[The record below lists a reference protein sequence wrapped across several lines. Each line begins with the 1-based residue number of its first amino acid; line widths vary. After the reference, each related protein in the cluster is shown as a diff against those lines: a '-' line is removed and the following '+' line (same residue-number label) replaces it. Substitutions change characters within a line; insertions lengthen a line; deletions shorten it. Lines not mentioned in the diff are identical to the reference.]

1 MAEFKC
7 EICSKKFETN
17 ESLEQHKSM
26 KHADARD
33 EKEKRGKTNFRK
45 YIILGIIGLI
55 IVFLSLSVYSYMKKP
70 GSYDDFAK
78 CLSEKGAVVYGND
91 FCSYTNKQ
99 LNYFGKSDKYL
110 NYVKCAENEAL
121 CNEKNIKIT
130 PTWEIDGKMYEQVQ
144 SFETLSSV
152 SGCEI

>member
-7 EICSKKFETN
+7 EICSKNFGTN

-26 KHADARD
+26 KHSSED
-33 EKEKRGKTNFRK
+33 EKPRKRSFRK

-55 IVFLSLSVYSYMKKP
+55 IVFFSFSIYSYTKKP
-70 GSYDDFAK
+70 GQYDNFAK
-78 CLSEKGAVVYGND
+78 CLTEKGAIVYGND

-99 LNYFGKSDKYL
+99 LNYFGKSNKYL
-110 NYVKCAENEAL
+110 NYVKCAENQEL
-121 CNEKNIKIT
+121 CNSNGIKIT
-130 PTWEIDGKMYEQVQ
+130 PTWEIKGKMYEQVQ
-144 SFETLSSV
+144 SFETLSIA

>member
-7 EICSKKFETN
+7 EICSKNFETN
-17 ESLEQHKSM
+17 ESLEQHNSM
-26 KHADARD
+26 KHANAVD
-33 EKEKRGKTNFRK
+33 EKRGKTNFRR

-55 IVFLSLSVYSYMKKP
+55 IIFSSFSIYSYTKKP
-70 GSYDDFAK
+70 GQYDDFAK
-78 CLSEKGAVVYGND
+78 CLTEKGAIVYGND
-91 FCSYTNKQ
+91 FCQYTNKQ

-121 CNEKNIKIT
+121 CNEKGIKIT
-130 PTWEIDGKMYEQVQ
+130 PTWEIKGKMYEQVQ
-144 SFETLSSV
+144 SFETLSIA